1 MLIILHLKKDPGVWT
16 NLGNVVLAY
25 LLQHLRL
32 QKTNKNAQRA
42 PIPIIFTY
50 LIFFPG
56 LEKNR
61 HCERKWWH
69 EYYIMN
75 LHFLAQPALWYW
87 MRMDTIFN
95 GNVFFLLDEFQYA
108 KETFIYFHSWKLW
121 AVFGTNSC
129 FILESQSNIY
139 VLCISWNLIGKYWP
153 RLAS

>member
-1 MLIILHLKKDPGVWT
+1 MLIILHLKTDPGVWT

-95 GNVFFLLDEFQYA
+95 CNVFLPSGRIPVCQGNIYIFSFLKTLGCIRDKFLFY
-108 KETFIYFHSWKLW
+108 SWKPK
-121 AVFGTNSC
+121 
-129 FILESQSNIY
+129 QH
-139 VLCISWNLIGKYWP
+139 ISWNLIGKYWP